1 MGLRTAEKSF
11 GDTDDARIARTRA
24 RLADAVL
31 SLAAERDITSASVS
45 ELTRRAGVN
54 RSTFYAHAQTPVE
67 LLTRVL
73 SCELD
78 EVRQRGMDQLQR
90 DGLLLRDLTRST
102 LREIFEHVLKH
113 EAVYG
118 GAGWTS
124 SKYALR
130 VVLAEH
136 IEQSTLTILREGF
149 VSPPMP
155 GPEAAAL
162 YAAYLAH
169 GAIGAVEAWLHL
181 PAPRDERMLLAA
193 IEAMYPSWFAPDV
206 ALAEA
211 PGMTVLRDD
220 KPILH
225 NANSCREKRHAD
237 N

>member
-1 MGLRTAEKSF
+1 MRLRTADKGFSDAAVAE
-11 GDTDDARIARTRA
+11 DARIERTRA

-45 ELTRRAGVN
+45 ELTRRAGIN
-54 RSTFYAHAQTPVE
+54 RSTFYEHARTPVE

-78 EVRQRGMDQLQR
+78 EVRRRGMAQLER

-102 LREIFEHVLKH
+102 LHEIFEHVVKH

-118 GAGWTS
+118 GDGRAS

-136 IEQSTLTILREGF
+136 IEQSILTIFHEGF

-169 GAIGAVEAWLHL
+169 GATGAVEAWLHL

-193 IEAMYPSWFAPDV
+193 IEAMYPPWLAPDL
-206 ALAEA
+206 ALADCESKTND
-211 PGMTVLRDD
+211 MTAKEML
-220 KPILH
+220 
-225 NANSCREKRHAD
+225 
-237 N
+237 